1 MPSYRSDRG
10 QSATCGRDHTSC
22 QVETFF
28 ALTHPVVP
36 TRLRIA
42 NLLQAE
48 KEVYVCDLCEV
59 LGELQPK
66 VSRHLSVLREAE
78 LVQARSDGKWKFYAL
93 AAPPQFPSPDTPAM
107 RGSLRGSSRGP
118 SRRSRA
124 ARWHRAGAQVRIFGR
139 IDPYDNPSAQR
150 LPSLHRQLRTRHPGR
165 GDSQPTRPGTNP
177 GS

>member
-66 VSRHLSVLREAE
+66 VSRHLSVLRQAE

-93 AAPPQFPSPDTPAM
+93 AAPPPSSLPRTLL
-107 RGSLRGSSRGP
+107 RCVGSCLGEFEDLAADRARLAGIEPGLRCGYSGE
-118 SRRSRA
+118 
-124 ARWHRAGAQVRIFGR
+124 
-139 IDPYDNPSAQR
+139 
-150 LPSLHRQLRTRHPGR
+150 
-165 GDSQPTRPGTNP
+165 
-177 GS
+177 